1 MKKRMYITLGLICVI
16 FITLIVFYKML
27 IVSPNNYREKQG
39 NYFSK
44 NANSF
49 DGNVYEFEYLG
60 GGYCLLKIN
69 VLNYQINKKI
79 NKNDDFI
86 GLLSKETNTI
96 ILLADFN
103 SIIGDWYEPLKDN
116 KVQKLN
122 IGIHLNSEKRK
133 IYYLKNDKIIGGA
146 DLRVVE
152 IYTHYLIEAQKKQNN
167 FIRF

>member
-1 MKKRMYITLGLICVI
+1 M
-16 FITLIVFYKML
+16 
-27 IVSPNNYREKQG
+27 
-39 NYFSK
+39 
-44 NANSF
+44 
-49 DGNVYEFEYLG
+49 
-60 GGYCLLKIN
+60 
-69 VLNYQINKKI
+69 NYQINKKI

-133 IYYLKNDKIIGGA
+133 IYYLKNDKILGEA